1 MIRRLVQLVILSF
14 VATTALVAS
23 VPEKRTAT
31 MRLELW
37 VLAALA
43 GALLLHLTRNRL
55 PLTPDPLARSAK
67 PEVPPGEPYEVETL
81 AIAFALAPSTSE
93 RVRRSAQIQ
102 LHDALQ
108 SAGAPVSMRRGAA
121 LDARRVVAAVR
132 RAGGLVTDAVLTST
146 LRAAHAVLDEVERAV
161 VGKRDVLELV
171 LMGFLADGHVLLD
184 DLPGVAKTLM
194 ARSFAAAT
202 GLSFRRIQFT
212 PDLLPSDIT
221 GATLLDQRTQTFSF
235 RPGPLFANLVLA
247 DEVNRA
253 PAKTQAALLE
263 AMQERQVTADGI
275 TYPLEPPF
283 LVVAT
288 QNPIEYEGTYPLP
301 EAQLDRFILRTAVGY
316 PSLDDEWNLLA
327 RRMERGTDEVM
338 LTAVTDAAGLPRD
351 ASLPRVRACRRG
363 DRPVCRR
370 SRRRDA
376 ERCAAAGRGK
386 PAGKP
391 RADQAGSCPRAHE
404 RSRLRHT

>member
-55 PLTPDPLARSAK
+55 PLTPDPLARPAK

-102 LHDALQ
+102 LRDALRIGRRTRVD
-108 SAGAPVSMRRGAA
+108 ARGAA

-202 GLSFRRIQFT
+202 GLVVPADPVHTRPAALGHHRRDAARPAH
-212 PDLLPSDIT
+212 PDVQLSAGSALRQPRARRRGEPRAGEDPGRVARGDA
-221 GATLLDQRTQTFSF
+221 GAT
-235 RPGPLFANLVLA
+235 
-247 DEVNRA
+247 
-253 PAKTQAALLE
+253 
-263 AMQERQVTADGI
+263 
-275 TYPLEPPF
+275 
-283 LVVAT
+283 
-288 QNPIEYEGTYPLP
+288 
-301 EAQLDRFILRTAVGY
+301 
-316 PSLDDEWNLLA
+316 
-327 RRMERGTDEVM
+327 
-338 LTAVTDAAGLPRD
+338 
-351 ASLPRVRACRRG
+351 G
-363 DRPVCRR
+363 DRRWHHLSARAAVP
-370 SRRRDA
+370 RRRDA
-376 ERCAAAGRGK
+376 EPDRVRGHLPAARGPARPIHPAHRGRLSVAGRRVE
-386 PAGKP
+386 PAGSTHGA
-391 RADQAGSCPRAHE
+391 RHR
-404 RSRLRHT
+404 RSHARLR